1 MKPVFRCDY
10 CNFIGTEEEVK
21 KHEVE
26 CTGNYD
32 RKSCFTC
39 KHKSFKNMNQYKC
52 DCGKEIPENKIFEF
66 CPKYDRKELSKN
78 DPYSYAEVFGS
89 IFGL

>member
-10 CNFIGTEEEVK
+10 CNFIGTEEEVRM
-21 KHEVE
+21 HEPE
-26 CTGNYD
+26 CTDNYD

-39 KHKSFKNMNQYKC
+39 KHRRFKNINQYRC
-52 DCGKEIPENKIFEF
+52 ACGKEIPENKIFEF
-66 CPKYDRKELSKN
+66 CPEYERKQTPKDGSCKY
-78 DPYSYAEVFGS
+78 EVVRS